1 MREIAQ
7 LEIKR
12 ERLHQYIIDKL
23 EERDYHAI
31 ADAAMDLRELEV
43 EIKLTIQL
51 SDIAESLERKG
62 KEHGR

>member
-1 MREIAQ
+1 MCICLNYRSAEDGDDMREIAQ

-31 ADAAMDLRELEV
+31 ADAAM
-43 EIKLTIQL
+43 
-51 SDIAESLERKG
+51 AP
-62 KEHGR
+62 